1 MTDNRLIRRLETIAG
16 FNDEDKLALR
26 QLPLRK
32 RAFDENCDLVSQG
45 DKPTKCYVILDD
57 MAARYKI
64 VSGGRRQIIA
74 LHFAGDLPDL
84 QSLYLDRMDHG
95 VRAAFVRS
103 THDGARG
110 DA

>member
-1 MTDNRLIRRLETIAG
+1 
-16 FNDEDKLALR
+16 
-26 QLPLRK
+26 LRK

-45 DKPTKCYVILDD
+45 DK
-57 MAARYKI
+57 
-64 VSGGRRQIIA
+64 
-74 LHFAGDLPDL
+74 HFAGDLPDL

>member
-16 FNDEDKLALR
+16 LNDEDKLALR

-45 DKPTKCYVILDD
+45 DK
-57 MAARYKI
+57 
-64 VSGGRRQIIA
+64 
-74 LHFAGDLPDL
+74 HFAGDLPDL